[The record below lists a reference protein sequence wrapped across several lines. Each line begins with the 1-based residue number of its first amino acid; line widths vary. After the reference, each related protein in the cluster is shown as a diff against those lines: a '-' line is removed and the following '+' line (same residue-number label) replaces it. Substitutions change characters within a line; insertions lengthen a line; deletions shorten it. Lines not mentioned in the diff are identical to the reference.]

1 MSLMIS
7 FKPINKFVNV
17 YVLDFGEIVFV
28 QFVEMVVITDNVGR
42 SDSNGAIDKLVIIR
56 VLFYEIEFVISLNQ
70 MDIFEIQQQP
80 NDLRSNFRRN
90 EMFQNLLIFIDYFAS
105 YKQIGVMDKF

>member
-1 MSLMIS
+1 MIS

-17 YVLDFGEIVFV
+17 YVLDFWKIIFV

-42 SDSNGAIDKLVIIR
+42 SDSNGTIDKLVIIR
-56 VLFYEIEFVISLNQ
+56 VLFYEIKFVISLNQ

-80 NDLRSNFRRN
+80 NDFRSNFWRN
-90 EMFQNLLIFIDYFAS
+90 EMLQNLLIS
-105 YKQIGVMDKF
+105 